1 MQGWGVGSAVVCL
14 IALCF
19 LAKFLESHERRAH
32 HGRAVRALLA
42 ATTTISIYDISI
54 ASKYRK
60 SAVACLLLMKVA
72 NEGYSG
78 LALFHYQEDREGQR
92 EGEGEER
99 EGSKIR

>member
-1 MQGWGVGSAVVCL
+1 MG
-14 IALCF
+14 ALC
-19 LAKFLESHERRAH
+19 ARYS
-32 HGRAVRALLA
+32 LLLLLYQSR
-42 ATTTISIYDISI
+42 ISIYDISI